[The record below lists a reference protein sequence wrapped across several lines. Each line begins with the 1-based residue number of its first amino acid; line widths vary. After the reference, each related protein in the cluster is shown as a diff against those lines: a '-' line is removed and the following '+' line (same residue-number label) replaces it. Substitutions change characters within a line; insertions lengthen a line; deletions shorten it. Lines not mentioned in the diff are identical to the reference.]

1 MTRSVNR
8 PLAALGALMLL
19 PALGVAQMSQP
30 APLPLKY
37 TGKPTTPAISAADAM
52 TRLYIFA
59 DDSMMGRAT
68 GTIYQV
74 KGTDYIA
81 AEAKRMGL
89 VPAGENGGWFQ
100 NIGMFDRKISPLSKV
115 TAGGHDFMAGT
126 DLLFR
131 DDGPM
136 QRTYAGAQ
144 AVFGGVFT
152 PDGSQLIA
160 PADVAGKVVVI
171 TVPNGW
177 QANRGGLIQRYFTA
191 AAIVI
196 ASYDAMPADV
206 RTQLSEPTSYQKGG
220 DDGPALPAF
229 FYASKT
235 AAQAIM
241 GASLDGMARGTAGTT
256 LGGSFSYDETQ
267 SLGRNVVAMIPGSD
281 PKLKNEYVAFGAHND
296 HIGFTNQPVDHDSL
310 RAYNTVVRPGGAE
323 DPDRK
328 ATDAEWIRIHAMID
342 SLRKIHPPRLD
353 SINNG
358 ADDDGS
364 GTVGLLEIAENFAAA
379 KVKPKRS
386 LLFVWHAG
394 EELGMLGSGWYTDHP
409 TVPRDSIVAQLN
421 IDMIGRGS
429 PDDLKGGKPGYLQ
442 LIGSK
447 RLSTELG
454 TIVEQVGSSAVPAFS
469 FDYQYDTN
477 GNPNQY
483 YCRSDHYEYARYGIP
498 ITFVSTGGHRD
509 YHQVTDE
516 PQYIDYAQLARTA
529 QLVHDVGLRVANLD
543 HRVVVDHPKPDPK
556 APCRQ

>member
-1 MTRSVNR
+1 MTRSAIR
-8 PLAALGALMLL
+8 PLAALGAFLLL
-19 PALGVAQMSQP
+19 PALGGAQMSQP
-30 APLPLKY
+30 LPLKY
-37 TGKPTTPAISAADAM
+37 VGKPTTPAITAADAM

-68 GTIYQV
+68 GTPYQI
-74 KGTDYIA
+74 KGTEYIA

-89 VPAGENGGWFQ
+89 LPAGENGGWFQ
-100 NIGMFDRKISPLSKV
+100 NIGLFDRKIAASSKV
-115 TAGGHDFMAGT
+115 TAGGHDFMTGP

-136 QRTYAGAQ
+136 QRSYAGAQ
-144 AVFGGVFT
+144 AVYGGVFT
-152 PDGSQLIA
+152 PDGSQLIS
-160 PADVAGKVVVI
+160 PAEAAGKVVVI
-171 TVPNGW
+171 TVPTGW
-177 QANRGGLIQRYFTA
+177 QANRGGLVQRYFTA

-206 RTQLSEPTSYQKGG
+206 RTQLGESSSYQKGG
-220 DDGPALPAF
+220 DDGPALPSF
-229 FYASKT
+229 FYATKA

-241 GASLDGMARGTAGTT
+241 GASLDGMAKGTAGTT

-267 SLGRNVVAMIPGSD
+267 ALGRNVVAVLPGSD

-323 DPDRK
+323 DPDRNPS
-328 ATDAEWIRIHAMID
+328 AAEWVRIHSMID
-342 SLRKIHPPRLD
+342 SLRRIHPPRPD

-364 GTVGLLEIAENFAAA
+364 GTVGLLEIAENFASA

-421 IDMIGRGS
+421 IDMIGRGG
-429 PDDLKGGKPGYLQ
+429 PEDIKGGKPGFVQ

-454 TIVEQVGSSAVPAFS
+454 NIVEQVGASAVPAFT
-469 FDYQYDTN
+469 FDYTFDSN

-498 ITFVSTGGHRD
+498 ITFFSTGGHRD

-529 QLVHDVGLRVANLD
+529 QLVHDVGQRVANLD